1 VTVRPAALSR
11 DVLVASIAT
20 FLAGHD
26 DVRARVERAIDE
38 AGPMALVRLGRR
50 LLVAGTDWA
59 YYPRDPLAR
68 RIHQVLA
75 DGILGPD
82 SVLYG
87 LEHVAAAAGK
97 PIVICANHLSYADA
111 NLLEV
116 LLVRGGGAALA
127 DRLTV
132 IAGPKVYSSVQRR
145 FSSLCFGT
153 IKVAQSS
160 GVASE
165 DAVMNAREVARAAR
179 QSIDIAH
186 ERLAQGGALLVFA
199 EGRRSR
205 TGGMQPM
212 LAGAT
217 RYFDGPET
225 WVLPVG
231 ITGTEKMFPVGVDR
245 LYAVPIEVRVGAPI
259 EARAL
264 REQTDGDRRQMID
277 RVGAAVAALLPPS
290 YQGVYAAGT

>member
-1 VTVRPAALSR
+1 MASRPVTVVNVGYRSTNFWVISAGRSR
-11 DVLVASIAT
+11 LLLDLGWPGTLGTMLAQLKAKGVPVSEVAYGLAT
-20 FLAGHD
+20 HYHPDHAGLAQELKQYG
-26 DVRARVERAIDE
+26 
-38 AGPMALVRLGRR
+38 MR
-50 LLVAGTDWA
+50 LLVPAEQTA
-59 YYPRDPLAR
+59 F
-68 RIHQVLA
+68 
-75 DGILGPD
+75 LGQIKKW
-82 SVLYG
+82 L
-87 LEHVAAAAGK
+87 K
-97 PIVICANHLSYADA
+97 P
-111 NLLEV
+111 
-116 LLVRGGGAALA
+116 A
-127 DRLTV
+127 DRYV
-132 IAGPKVYSSVQRR
+132 
-145 FSSLCFGT
+145 
-153 IKVAQSS
+153 
-160 GVASE
+160 
-165 DAVMNAREVARAAR
+165 
-179 QSIDIAH
+179 DIAH
-186 ERLAQGGALLVFA
+186 ERLAQGDALLVFA